1 MWGELNNGRALSVFN
16 IGPYGLLA
24 RQSSVLEFYLKY
36 KMSFTVA
43 GLSVRYRRRM
53 RPFRL
58 FEMKTRVIFWDEKFL
73 YLEQVI
79 NLPDGQCAAHS
90 FCRKALIK
98 KRRIN
103 SASSC

>member
-1 MWGELNNGRALSVFN
+1 MWGELNNGRALSLFN

-43 GLSVRYRRRM
+43 GLSVSYRRSM

-58 FEMKTRVIFWDEKFL
+58 FEIKTCVIFFGM
-73 YLEQVI
+73 I
-79 NLPDGQCAAHS
+79 SS
-90 FCRKALIK
+90 FIWSK
-98 KRRIN
+98 
-103 SASSC
+103 